1 MYKKVVSLF
10 RFLAEDL
17 KEIKSY
23 DEGLSKSQNNSNVK
37 QYPQIFFERPSLV
50 TLQGSGDQ
58 RFEVTVLFIDRAVTV
73 ESDTAITD
81 CLDKMLNITNQ
92 GFEVLKKACKSQSW
106 TITENSKLDIEDIN
120 ADKITGWRVQYTID
134 VTKNNSNC
142 ELVSNGLNFK
152 DYVN

>member
-1 MYKKVVSLF
+1 MYKKVRNLF
-10 RFLAEDL
+10 VYLAEDL

-23 DEGLSKSQNNSNVK
+23 DEGLSKSQNNSNIK

-58 RFEVTVLFIDRAVTV
+58 RFEVTVLFIDRSITI
-73 ESDTAITD
+73 ESDSAICD

-92 GFEVLKKACKSQSW
+92 GFELLKKACRSQNWS
-106 TITENSKLDIEDIN
+106 ITENSKLDIEDVN
-120 ADKITGWRVQYTID
+120 ADKITGWRVQYTIE

>member
-50 TLQGSGDQ
+50 SSPKDGVQL
-58 RFEVTVLFIDRAVTV
+58 FEVTILYLDRAVTV

-92 GFEVLKKACKSQSW
+92 GFEVLKKACKSMNW
-106 TITENSKLDIEDIN
+106 TIGENPKLDVEDIN
-120 ADKITGWRVQYTID
+120 ADKITGWRAQYTIEVIKD
-134 VTKNNSNC
+134 LSNC
-142 ELVSNGLNFK
+142 ELASNGLNFK